1 MDFFE
6 IRKPVRKIG
15 LDQYIIGSDPSNPL
29 VLIDGSKLDVD
40 ALSVKELT
48 FETGLFERIRGE
60 YHEYISGHNENL
72 SVDNLIIK
80 KSTFS
85 EISGYTG
92 IFSSIVIDG
101 QDIEDKLEE
110 LEDSILNIDF
120 SSGIVI
126 SGHVTASN
134 DAAQFCKAFA
144 SGDQYLSNSSELNI
158 DFNGDLSKGSY
169 DWRSINVNTTKNIF
183 TVEDAG
189 YYDIDFSWKYHSGEN
204 VGEVLS
210 ANSLVYKI
218 NKLNQQQ
225 EVLGTDVKFKT
236 DAEFIEEYSGAYSSP
251 LNPVI
256 NIKNVFLTEDEEL
269 YAIASHYSADTGKL
283 YKISTEE
290 FDTYLNLEKKTAAAS
305 GAFTFEDLLD
315 TPENIGDGAGKYL
328 KVNNE
333 GTSIEFTEVIQASG
347 NIFAKKSINSTQ
359 YLNNASG
366 IILDFDGPLASGSS
380 DWSYSDNQINT
391 LKVNDAGFYDIDFE
405 WSYEDSQDLGSIL
418 KSSSNLYKKN
428 LNNNNITY
436 LGSDIRF
443 KQDNELIEE
452 YREVYSG
459 QLKPKVNIKNVYL
472 NTDEYIIAEIEHH
485 STNTGLFSISTNIE
499 DTYLNLQRKVNTA
512 GASNFV
518 DLLDTPLSLIS
529 GSGKFLKVSDD
540 ESSIVF
546 SNTIDTI
553 SGGTTTNTT
562 GSINR
567 YELKEAFELD
577 ENGDVVPS
585 NAEQISDNMWIL
597 RNENDL
603 EIRANL
609 WRYNTGPEAFTDDI
623 SF

>member
-1 MDFFE
+1 M
-6 IRKPVRKIG
+6 
-15 LDQYIIGSDPSNPL
+15 
-29 VLIDGSKLDVD
+29 
-40 ALSVKELT
+40 
-48 FETGLFERIRGE
+48 
-60 YHEYISGHNENL
+60 
-72 SVDNLIIK
+72 
-80 KSTFS
+80 
-85 EISGYTG
+85 
-92 IFSSIVIDG
+92 
-101 QDIEDKLEE
+101 EE
-110 LEDSILNIDF
+110 LEDSLSNIDF

-134 DAAQFCKAFA
+134 DPAQFCKAFA
-144 SGDQYLSNSSELNI
+144 SGDQYLSNSNQLNI
-158 DFNGDLSKGSY
+158 DFNGELSQGSY
-169 DWRSINVNTTKNIF
+169 DWRLIDTNTTKNTF

-204 VGEVLS
+204 AGEVLS

-218 NKLNQQQ
+218 NKLNQQ
-225 EVLGTDVKFKT
+225 EEILGTDVKFKT
-236 DAEFIEEYSGAYSSP
+236 DAAFIEEYSGAYSSP

-256 NIKNVFLTEDEEL
+256 NIKNVFLTTDEEI
-269 YAIASHYSADTGKL
+269 YAVASHYSANTGKL

-290 FDTYLNLEKKTAAAS
+290 FDTYINIEKKTAAAS

-315 TPENIGDGAGKYL
+315 TPEKIEDGAGKYL
-328 KVNNE
+328 RVNTE
-333 GTSIEFTEVIQASG
+333 GTAIEFTEVIQASG
-347 NIFAKKSINSTQ
+347 NVFAKKSVSSTQ
-359 YLNNASG
+359 YLDNTSG
-366 IILDFDGPLASGSS
+366 LILNFDGPLTSGSNN
-380 DWSYSDNQINT
+380 WGYRNNEINT
-391 LKVNDAGFYDIDFE
+391 LKVSEAGFYDIDFE
-405 WSYEDSQDLGSIL
+405 WSYENSQDLGSLL

-428 LNNNNITY
+428 INNNNITY

-452 YREVYSG
+452 YSEVYSE
-459 QLKPKVNIKNVYL
+459 QLKPRVNIKNVYL
-472 NTDEYIIAEIEHH
+472 NTDEYIIAEVSHY
-485 STNTGLFSISTNIE
+485 STNTGLFSISTKVE

-512 GASNFV
+512 GASSFI

-546 SNTIDTI
+546 SNTIDSI
-553 SGGTTTNTT
+553 SGGVINNTT

-567 YELKEAFELD
+567 YKLEEAFEID

-597 RNENDL
+597 KNKDDL

-623 SF
+623 AF